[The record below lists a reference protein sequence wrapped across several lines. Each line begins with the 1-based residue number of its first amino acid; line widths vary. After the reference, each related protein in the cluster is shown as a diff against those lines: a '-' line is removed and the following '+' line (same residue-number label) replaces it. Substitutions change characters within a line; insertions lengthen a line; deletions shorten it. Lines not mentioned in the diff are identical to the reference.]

1 MRVGDDFRL
10 PGNYLEAYGLMA
22 DGLVVPVVRHLA
34 QRIFEPLLAA
44 SGQMAAE

>member
-1 MRVGDDFRL
+1 MGVGDEYRL

-22 DGLVVPVVRHLA
+22 NGLVVPVVPHLA
-34 QRIFEPLLAA
+34 THIFEPLLAA